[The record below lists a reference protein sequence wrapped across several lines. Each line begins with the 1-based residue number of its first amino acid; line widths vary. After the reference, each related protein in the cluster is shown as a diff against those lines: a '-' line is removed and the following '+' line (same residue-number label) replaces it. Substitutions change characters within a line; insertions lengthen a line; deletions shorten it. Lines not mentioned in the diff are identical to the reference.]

1 MMMVTDRPSCSSAAF
16 RASDGRHCHL
26 PVTISWRVERF
37 DVVTTRPTSS
47 GFFMPSRLAEAS
59 GFVNYAAVRNGDGDM
74 TVTVCDDKA
83 GTDESSRR
91 AAEWVKENVG
101 ATATPPVTV
110 EGDTLLQFS
119 A

>member
-1 MMMVTDRPSCSSAAF
+1 
-16 RASDGRHCHL
+16 
-26 PVTISWRVERF
+26 
-37 DVVTTRPTSS
+37 
-47 GFFMPSRLAEAS
+47 
-59 GFVNYAAVRNGDGDM
+59 M